1 MTRTETIFNPI
12 PGETVHHFLQTE
24 VPLFAGFSD
33 RAVARLRDECRPRHV
48 ARGEHLFYQGDAAA
62 SVYVV
67 CLGWM
72 IILLSSSDG
81 RELVLSEMRR
91 GDVFGE
97 NAVLTQVPRS
107 ATAQAREDTELLQ
120 IPGQTFLWV
129 LDEEPRLA
137 RRLLALAAA
146 RLAASNERERALAFL
161 PAEARIVRVLRTMD
175 DIDRQTLD
183 KGTISMSQDELA
195 LRTGLTRQTVARFLG
210 EWRRMGWLL
219 TGRGRI
225 MLLNRPALYAVETG
239 SEL

>member
-1 MTRTETIFNPI
+1 
-12 PGETVHHFLQTE
+12 
-24 VPLFAGFSD
+24 
-33 RAVARLRDECRPRHV
+33 
-48 ARGEHLFYQGDAAA
+48 
-62 SVYVV
+62 
-67 CLGWM
+67 M
-72 IILLSSSDG
+72 IILLNSGDG

-97 NAVLTQVPRS
+97 NAVLTQTPRS
-107 ATAQAREDTELLQ
+107 ATAQAREDTDLLQ
-120 IPGQTFLWV
+120 IPGRTFLTV

-210 EWRRMGWLL
+210 QWRRQGWLL

-225 MLLNRPALYAVETG
+225 MLLNRPALYAVEM
-239 SEL
+239 LPDLL